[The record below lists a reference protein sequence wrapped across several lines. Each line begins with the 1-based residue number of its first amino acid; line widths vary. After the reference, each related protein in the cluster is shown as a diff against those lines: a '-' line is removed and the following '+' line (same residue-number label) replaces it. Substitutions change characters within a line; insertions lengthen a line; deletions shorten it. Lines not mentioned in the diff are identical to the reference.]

1 MKKNIYYS
9 IVVLLASLTLGAC
22 SSDDDSPS
30 TYTFE
35 ASGLP
40 AWQTDLTSNDADPA
54 WQDIDRTKYESW
66 MYVTVKLEDE
76 LAKHASTDDRMVVF
90 IGDEQRT
97 RPANPNIYDDGS
109 VYFVLTIGGNSTDR
123 EINIRL
129 CYWSAQLHQL
139 FSIEERSTFTPELP
153 YGNTSDYEPPL
164 LKGSGK
170 YPVQQQ
176 LTVSMPSQAPF
187 TPADGDRVAAFVGD
201 ECRGLGSIGQ
211 PFTVFRTS
219 ASETIQLRYY
229 STEKAGVY
237 CFLQSVILAENEN
250 KNMTITF

>member
-1 MKKNIYYS
+1 MKTKYLLFGILT
-9 IVVLLASLTLGAC
+9 VLAFFGC

-76 LAKHASTDDRMVVF
+76 LAKYASTDDRMVVF

-97 RPANPNIYDDGS
+97 RPANPNIYADGS

-139 FSIEERSTFTPELP
+139 FTIEERSTFTPELP

-164 LKGSGK
+164 LKGSKK

-176 LTVSMPSQAPF
+176 LTVYLPSQAPF

-201 ECRGLGSIGQ
+201 ECRGVGSIGQ

-219 ASETIQLRYY
+219 ASETIQMRYY
-229 STEKAGVY
+229 STAKAGVY
-237 CFLQSVILAENEN
+237 SMATSLTLGENED
-250 KNMTITF
+250 KTIILSF